1 VNDRQLDE
9 SLAGIRREARDGADR
24 EVLARRL
31 DDLLADLGRRLDRLH
46 RLRDEA
52 RSLAED
58 LRGRESGTP
67 GLEPSG
73 PDPRPRLRQD
83 RLGAS
88 TFIEKGWHLISRGDY
103 PAAIQA
109 LHRALDLAPL
119 ETQAAALLGWAQM
132 LEERHDEA
140 MATFA
145 RVLERDPDNE
155 LARVNVGFI
164 CLRKRIFGEAIEH
177 LSRVIRE
184 GVDRKAV
191 LYAHYYLGLV
201 YLERGMHDDAIPF
214 LARAVELGPN
224 LIEARYELG
233 RALWFAERRV
243 EARAAWTQGAEAGSF
258 SPWAERCR
266 DALRRASDWEGPPRS
281 SFG

>member
-1 VNDRQLDE
+1 MSDRELDE
-9 SLAGIRREARDGADR
+9 ALDAIRREVSEGADR
-24 EVLARRL
+24 EVLVRRL
-31 DDLLADLGRRLDRLH
+31 DVLLADLGRRLDRLH
-46 RLRDEA
+46 RLQAEAGSLVEALRD
-52 RSLAED
+52 
-58 LRGRESGTP
+58 RGSRPP

-88 TFIEKGWHLISRGDY
+88 TFIEKGWHLISQGDY
-103 PAAIQA
+103 SAAIQS
-109 LHRALDLAPL
+109 LRRALDLAPL

-132 LEERHDEA
+132 LEEKHDEA
-140 MATFA
+140 MQTFA
-145 RVLERDPDNE
+145 RVLERDPGNE

-177 LSRVIRE
+177 LTRVIRE

-243 EARAAWTQGAEAGSF
+243 EARAAWTRGAEIGSF

-266 DALRRASDWEGPPRS
+266 DAARRAADWEGPPRS
-281 SFG
+281 SFS